1 MSDRDDRDRAGDG
14 ADPDIVAAAE
24 AFVRH
29 LEREGVFAEIKAVEA
44 RLVDLAGEL
53 EAFGRHATERV
64 KETDNL
70 AAHVLALEALVAI
83 LLRQV
88 PVHDDEIDEEVRRRT
103 RDIIGDAEG
112 SRLVRTIAREIRDRA
127 TD

>member
-1 MSDRDDRDRAGDG
+1 MTDRDDVDDRPASD
-14 ADPDIVAAAE
+14 ADIVAAAE

-53 EAFGRHATERV
+53 EAFGRHATERI

-88 PVHDDEIDEEVRRRT
+88 PVHDAEIEEEVRRRT
-103 RDIIGDAEG
+103 RAITNDEDG
-112 SRLVRTIAREIRDRA
+112 SELVQRIAQEIRDRA
-127 TD
+127 AE